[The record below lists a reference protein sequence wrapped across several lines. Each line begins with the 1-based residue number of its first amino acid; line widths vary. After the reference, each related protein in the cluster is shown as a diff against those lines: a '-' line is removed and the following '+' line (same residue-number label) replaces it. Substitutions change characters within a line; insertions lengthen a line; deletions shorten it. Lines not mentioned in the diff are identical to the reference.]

1 MQRWIAY
8 LRNNYYLEILAF
20 FLFLLS
26 FFIEPILG
34 AMNGQGFVF
43 HPVQQIFK
51 GYYEIIK
58 SPSILITDY
67 VYIAGLGATLFNV
80 STILFCNILFLQL
93 QM

>member
-51 GYYEIIK
+51 GYYEIK
-58 SPSILITDY
+58 YNKKFTTSMWNHERQP
-67 VYIAGLGATLFNV
+67 VF
-80 STILFCNILFLQL
+80 
-93 QM
+93 